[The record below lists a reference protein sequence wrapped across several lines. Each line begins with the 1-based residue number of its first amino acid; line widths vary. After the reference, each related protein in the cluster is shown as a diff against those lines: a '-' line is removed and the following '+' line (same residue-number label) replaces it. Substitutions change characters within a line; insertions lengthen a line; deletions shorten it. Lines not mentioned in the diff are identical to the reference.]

1 MDSQQTW
8 KLLEGEE
15 GEKWRSTRRTLRG
28 GECHGWK
35 SSSNNLAQK
44 LNKDWSFS
52 ILSPYLLISRMLGV
66 GIYFYA
72 RLRGKLGVNVRLF
85 F

>member
-1 MDSQQTW
+1 
-8 KLLEGEE
+8 
-15 GEKWRSTRRTLRG
+15 
-28 GECHGWK
+28 
-35 SSSNNLAQK
+35 LAQK